1 MHEFFYN
8 LRSEDR
14 EISIQQ
20 IFTYFK
26 MFLTMRLI
34 QIFIQSMSFFFFKTS
49 FFYREF
55 YFIRFDIK
63 VIEIIHILFIT
74 YFYFICKLHEIN

>member
-26 MFLTMRLI
+26 MFLTTRLI
-34 QIFIQSMSFFFFKTS
+34 QIFIQSMSFFFFKTP
-49 FFYREF
+49 FLYQEF
-55 YFIRFDIK
+55 YFIRFDISI
-63 VIEIIHILFIT
+63 VS
-74 YFYFICKLHEIN
+74 

>member
-8 LRSEDR
+8 LRSKDR

-34 QIFIQSMSFFFFKTS
+34 QIFIQSMSFFFFKTP
-49 FFYREF
+49 FLYREF
-55 YFIRFDIK
+55 YQI
-63 VIEIIHILFIT
+63 
-74 YFYFICKLHEIN
+74 